1 MNLTITDYTGTLSA
15 DPQTWPA
22 ELKRA
27 IEQCCCSQSSS
38 SSSTQSSLELIQS
51 GCCTTLLPSLLK
63 GNIRNTTSHD
73 TGLQLRFTPPNTR
86 PAWIPAEAWPTI
98 EPANVA
104 GAWASDLFLDFEKFV
119 DIQGP
124 FQGAGFPLPPPMGQ
138 VHFRYKLQ
146 AYYYATMGLVP
157 LFENPAT
164 CPLHIFQV
172 VYPNGEMNYTRPAG
186 NGYPAVDITYPI
198 TWKNNL
204 QGGGLGSGGT
214 SGGIGGVQVSVI
226 VPGEISGG
234 CGPDASS
241 AIEQFTSTGCPTRT
255 LPCYQCSPFL
265 NSGNLLCDNGTLPG
279 GNKLIVS
286 NDFVQANQT
295 GGQFSCAI
303 VLPTNPVYEK
313 CRWPG
318 AYDSSG
324 PLIEVFQ

>member
-38 SSSTQSSLELIQS
+38 SSGTQSSLELIQS

-86 PAWIPAEAWPTI
+86 PAWIPVEAWPTI
-98 EPANVA
+98 DPGNVA
-104 GAWASDLFLDFEKFV
+104 GAWASDLVLDFEKFV

-146 AYYYATMGLVP
+146 VYYYATMGLVP
-157 LFENPAT
+157 LFENPTT

-172 VYPNGEMNYTRPAG
+172 VYPNGEMNYTYPAG
-186 NGYPAVDITYPI
+186 NGYPAADITYPI
-198 TWKNNL
+198 TWKNNIAGAGL
-204 QGGGLGSGGT
+204 GFGSSGGVGGVGVSIDGSGGCP
-214 SGGIGGVQVSVI
+214 SAGGAIG
-226 VPGEISGG
+226 
-234 CGPDASS
+234 
-241 AIEQFTSTGCPTRT
+241 QFTSTGCPTRT
-255 LPCYQCSPFL
+255 LPCYRCSPFL
-265 NSGNLLCDNGTLPG
+265 NSGNLLCDNGSLPG
-279 GNKLIVS
+279 GNRLIVS
-286 NDFVQANQT
+286 NDHALFGQT
-295 GGQFSCAI
+295 NGQFSCAI
-303 VLPTNPVYEK
+303 VVPINPVFEK

-318 AYDSSG
+318 AYDPTG